1 MFRGREEKDPA
12 KETGA
17 TFEIGLKSGG
27 EVFQKASEECSS
39 GNISMILKKY
49 VHLGC

>member
-27 EVFQKASEECSS
+27 EVFQKANEECSS
-39 GNISMILKKY
+39 GKE
-49 VHLGC
+49 